1 MPVVS
6 IPGARENSVQRPRLV
21 QAANSEEKLGFSSI
35 PEVVDAPAQASRHNA
50 AVPRLQVL
58 LAAVCFGTTG
68 TAQALGPDGAS
79 PLTVGA
85 VRVAI
90 GAVLLLTA
98 VRVIAGGAA
107 VRLARRPL
115 AVGGLGVAGYQLC
128 FFAAVHD
135 TGVAVG
141 TVAALGSAPAF
152 VGLGG
157 WLVDGTRPHRAWA
170 VATALAAVG
179 VALMAFSGSA
189 AEVSA
194 PGVALALGAGASY
207 AVFTLASKR
216 LLDAGAPAERVMAG
230 VFTLGALVLVPVLVL
245 GEVDWLASAD
255 GAAMALWLGAVPTAL
270 AYILFAR
277 GLRLLP
283 ASDVA
288 TLTLAEPVTAATLGA
303 VVLGERPGA
312 LAVAGIVLVIAG
324 LAVLALRGERGDP
337 VPAGEGALP

>member
-1 MPVVS
+1 LTAV
-6 IPGARENSVQRPRLV
+6 ARV
-21 QAANSEEKLGFSSI
+21 
-35 PEVVDAPAQASRHNA
+35 
-50 AVPRLQVL
+50 QVL
-58 LAAVCFGTTG
+58 LAALCFGSTG

-90 GAVLLLTA
+90 GAALLLL
-98 VRVIAGGAA
+98 A
-107 VRLARRPL
+107 VRLAADQAQVGLARGPL
-115 AVGGLGVAGYQLC
+115 AIGGLGVAGYQVC
-128 FFAAVHD
+128 FFTAVED

-152 VGLGG
+152 AGLGS
-157 WLVDGTRPHRAWA
+157 WVIDGTRPGKAWA
-170 VATALAAVG
+170 AATALAGIG

-189 AEVSA
+189 ADVSA

-216 LLDAGAPAERVMAG
+216 LLDRGASVERIMAG
-230 VFTLGALVLVPVLVL
+230 VFTLGAVLLVPVLL
-245 GEVDWLASAD
+245 FGDLDWLSSAD
-255 GAAMALWLGAVPTAL
+255 GLAMALWLAAVPTAV

-283 ASDVA
+283 ASEVA
-288 TLTLAEPVTAATLGA
+288 TLTLAEPVTAAALGA
-303 VVLGERPGA
+303 IVLAERPGA
-312 LAVAGIVLVIAG
+312 LAVVGIALVIAG
-324 LAVLALRGERGDP
+324 LAVLALRGGREDP

>member
-1 MPVVS
+1 M
-6 IPGARENSVQRPRLV
+6 
-21 QAANSEEKLGFSSI
+21 
-35 PEVVDAPAQASRHNA
+35 
-50 AVPRLQVL
+50 PRLQVL
-58 LAAVCFGTTG
+58 LAAICFGTTG

-85 VRVAI
+85 VRVAL
-90 GAVLLLTA
+90 GAALLLLV
-98 VRVIAGGAA
+98 VRWSGSGAA
-107 VRLARRPL
+107 GRMARGPL
-115 AVGGLGVAGYQLC
+115 AVGGFGVAGYQLC

-152 VGLGG
+152 AGLGG
-157 WLVDGTRPHRAWA
+157 WLVDRTKPGNAWVA
-170 VATALAAVG
+170 ATALAAVG
-179 VALMAFSGSA
+179 VALLALSGSA

-216 LLDAGAPAERVMAG
+216 LLGAGAPVERVMAG
-230 VFTLGALVLVPVLVL
+230 VFTLGALLLVPVLAL
-245 GEVDWLASAD
+245 GDLDWLTSTD
-255 GAAMALWLGAVPTAL
+255 GVAMALWLGAVPTAV
-270 AYILFAR
+270 AYILFAH

-283 ASDVA
+283 ASEVA

-312 LAVAGIVLVIAG
+312 LAMAGIVLVIAG
-324 LAVLALRGERGDP
+324 LAVLALRGERRDP
-337 VPAGEGALP
+337 VPGGEGALP